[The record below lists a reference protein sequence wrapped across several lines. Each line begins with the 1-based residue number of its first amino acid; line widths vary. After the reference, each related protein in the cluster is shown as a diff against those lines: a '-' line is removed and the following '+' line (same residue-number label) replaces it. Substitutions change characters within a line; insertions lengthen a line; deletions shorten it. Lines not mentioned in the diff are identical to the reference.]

1 MESALMFLAGKVEG
15 LVDMEGVT
23 PETAAERVS
32 NDDYSADEI
41 VDAYDELDA
50 KTDYRK
56 V

>member
-1 MESALMFLAGKVEG
+1 MDSGLMFLAGKVEG
-15 LVDMEGVT
+15 LVDTEGIT

-41 VDAYDELDA
+41 VEAYKTLDA
-50 KTDYRK
+50 ETDYRK